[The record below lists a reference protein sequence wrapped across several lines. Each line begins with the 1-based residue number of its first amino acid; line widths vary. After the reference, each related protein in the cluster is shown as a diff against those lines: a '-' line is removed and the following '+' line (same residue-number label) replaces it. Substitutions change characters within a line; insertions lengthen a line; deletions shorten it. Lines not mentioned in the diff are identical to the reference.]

1 MSTQPQTEDWIN
13 GIRNQKLS
21 LLIYLF
27 IYYSVCVDE
36 RIKEMVGLF
45 FVQEYPSASIL
56 LILFK
61 YTAQHFLV

>member
-27 IYYSVCVDE
+27 IYYIVCVDE
-36 RIKEMVGLF
+36 RIKEMVGLCTRISISIHPTH
-45 FVQEYPSASIL
+45 FV
-56 LILFK
+56 
-61 YTAQHFLV
+61 